1 MRNDNKDIPAPAQ
14 IVGAED
20 SQPQEISPGHAAYNI
35 VSDTVTGVNVRGR
48 DNLFQAAFIG
58 VTMLL
63 LAAVGAILA
72 WLKSQWGLPWF
83 AGALIGAF
91 AGLVIGFF
99 ASGFFLM
106 IYRFVRHVQGRHQ

>member
-1 MRNDNKDIPAPAQ
+1 MSHDNKEVPAPAQ

-35 VSDTVTGVNVRGR
+35 VSDTVTGVNVRAR

-58 VTMLL
+58 VTMFL

-99 ASGFFLM
+99 ASGIFLM
-106 IYRFVRHVQGRHQ
+106 IYRFARHIQGRHQ